1 MVAAEVDVVVHLVV
15 DEGVV
20 VDMVVAR
27 EDMAVVAMVA
37 AREAMVATL
46 ATAKTRMAAVED
58 MVVDIA
64 REEMEVRLILVAT
77 TKAIVGDPLAPHMDK
92 EVEEQPALHLM
103 EVEAKVMDLVA
114 ITNQVVDTNPAVV
127 DTKV

>member
-1 MVAAEVDVVVHLVV
+1 MVAAREAMVAK
-15 DEGVV
+15 E
-20 VDMVVAR
+20 DMVVAR

-46 ATAKTRMAAVED
+46 ATAKTRMAAVEDMVARAKED